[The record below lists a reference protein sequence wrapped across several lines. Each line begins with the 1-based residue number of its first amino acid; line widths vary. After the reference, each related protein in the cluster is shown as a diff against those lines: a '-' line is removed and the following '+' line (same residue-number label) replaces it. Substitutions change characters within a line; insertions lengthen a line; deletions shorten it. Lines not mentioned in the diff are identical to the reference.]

1 MSARRAPKLRGT
13 FGPEDITV
21 IPPNGF
27 PPNSFTLAA
36 RLHFMLSDDV
46 AFPKK
51 NSRVLAGATEIRTQL
66 GQELGRVEPGKL
78 SNDDALSLN
87 L

>member
-1 MSARRAPKLRGT
+1 MPL
-13 FGPEDITV
+13 
-21 IPPNGF
+21 NGF
-27 PPNSFTLAA
+27 APNSFTLAA

-51 NSRVLAGATEIRTQL
+51 NSRVLAGATGIRTQL
-66 GQELGRVEPGKL
+66 GYNELGNL
-78 SNDDALSLN
+78 SNHDALSLN